1 MMHPRTVNPT
11 MMLSAAPRIV
21 VRLLQ
26 NGATVVLVSRSS
38 RVLSEAASLSIGGNM
53 ESSLPFMFT
62 NVGGW
67 SVDRY

>member
-1 MMHPRTVNPT
+1 MHLRTVNPT
-11 MMLSAAPRIV
+11 MMLSAAPRMV
-21 VRLLQ
+21 VRFLQ

-38 RVLSEAASLSIGGNM
+38 SVLSEAASWSMGGNM
-53 ESSLPFMFT
+53 ESSFPFMFT